1 MAIPPPPE
9 DSNNL
14 STPLE
19 RLLAMEQQ
27 NRNKE
32 QASGLPSKARPSVR
46 GQTAESSSGEI
57 LNTAPTQCSTSS
69 ATAMP
74 EKP

>member
-1 MAIPPPPE
+1 
-9 DSNNL
+9 
-14 STPLE
+14 
-19 RLLAMEQQ
+19 MEQQ

-46 GQTAESSSGEI
+46 GQTAEPSSGEI